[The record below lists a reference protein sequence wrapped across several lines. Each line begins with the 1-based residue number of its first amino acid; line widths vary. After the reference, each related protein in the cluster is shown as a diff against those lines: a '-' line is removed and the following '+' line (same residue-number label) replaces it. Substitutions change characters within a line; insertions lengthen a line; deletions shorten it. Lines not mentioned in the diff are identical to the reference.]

1 MARRRRSA
9 WWGGVALVFAL
20 AAPELQAQETPAPAA
35 SEDAESC
42 VGKARLRG
50 LGFDSNGTA
59 LEADDAV
66 ILDLVAEVIRD
77 QCAGRVIVIE
87 GHTDVW
93 GEPDYN
99 RALSERRAETVK
111 DALVERG
118 VPAQQLRAVGLG
130 EDHPVT
136 TDPARD
142 AQALN
147 RRITLRAEPG
157 GS

>member
-1 MARRRRSA
+1 MGCRQRAA
-9 WWGGVALVFAL
+9 WRWGIVLLLSL
-20 AAPELQAQETPAPAA
+20 AARDLRAQEPPAPASA
-35 SEDAESC
+35 GDAGSC

-50 LGFDSNGTA
+50 LGFDSNGVA
-59 LEADDAV
+59 LDGDDAV

-77 QCAGRVIVIE
+77 QCAGRVVVIE

-99 RALSERRAETVK
+99 RSLSERRAETVK

-118 VPAQQLRAVGLG
+118 IPAQQLRAVGLG
-130 EDHPVT
+130 EDHPLT
-136 TDPARD
+136 SDPARE